1 MGEGLSVCGR
11 VGVAGVG
18 SGGSIEGK
26 EAAGIIGII
35 GIFCRRKCSGLLYE
49 ENYYELVGSYHLCSV
64 C

>member
-26 EAAGIIGII
+26 EAAGIIGI
-35 GIFCRRKCSGLLYE
+35 FCRRKCSGLLYE

>member
-1 MGEGLSVCGR
+1 MGEGLSACGR
-11 VGVAGVG
+11 VGVVGVG

-26 EAAGIIGII
+26 GVIGII

-49 ENYYELVGSYHLCSV
+49 ENYYELVRSYHLCSV